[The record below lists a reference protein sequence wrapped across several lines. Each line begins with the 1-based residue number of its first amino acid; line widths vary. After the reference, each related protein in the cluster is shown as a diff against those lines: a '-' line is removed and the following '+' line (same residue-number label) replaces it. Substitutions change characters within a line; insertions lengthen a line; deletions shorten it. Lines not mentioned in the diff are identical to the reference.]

1 MWRLQFFLSILPLI
15 NTAIC
20 PACPTGGIWSE
31 WTAVGTCA
39 TTCGACSTQN
49 YTRTCLSDALKD
61 CKCSGPTT
69 TTQLCGTQACN
80 YPRVNG
86 PKPPC
91 CTGTP
96 TVINN
101 WYHCVNSSTS
111 QTRGSTFCCPTGGIW
126 GDWSAWAKKDEKSV
140 EFTRTRSCLT
150 GGLNCVCDGEIEETK
165 YACPCGP
172 LKTITP
178 ENNPCASKTTKTPYA
193 IRDPAYF
200 PSTCDATV
208 MLANSNFRQPFYT
221 FNEEKKKYTCTTGF
235 VNQSGQCQIG
245 EFPTGDT
252 DTSGQFWR
260 FTFNCNLETGAWDR
274 KFDEYDM
281 KGITHIA
288 QFYAK
293 TD

>member
-126 GDWSAWAKKDEKSV
+126 GDWSAWAKKDEK
-140 EFTRTRSCLT
+140 T
-150 GGLNCVCDGEIEETK
+150 
-165 YACPCGP
+165 CPCGP

-208 MLANSNFRQPFYT
+208 MLENSNFRQPFYT
-221 FNEEKKKYTCTTGF
+221 CNEEKKKYTCTTGF
-235 VNQSGQCQIG
+235 ENQSGQCQIE

-260 FTFNCNLETGAWDR
+260 FTFKCNLETGAWDR

-288 QFYAK
+288 QFYVK